1 MKQGKIP
8 PLLVRKR
15 RSNSRKTWLQKAG
28 PKRKQGKRKN
38 EPTGGHGGND
48 SLRSFASSGT
58 SRLPPPFSI
67 CLSPSPA
74 VPERTGEV
82 AWVVSWSR
90 CRVVVSASPGLR
102 TGEERERDRPTA
114 AECREGP
121 PTGAACCRVRLC
133 ERAEATRFWP
143 SGLLDGYDAVRI
155 ACTITSLPL
164 WLWPSLLTGCEKKNT
179 VSWLKISD

>member
-1 MKQGKIP
+1 LGAVAQICWLGHPAQASAFPASSDCVPGQSTQHQTMFRNTNTLEPSLGKATQQSKQLHGALKLRIYISDETRKIP

-82 AWVVSWSR
+82 A
-90 CRVVVSASPGLR
+90 
-102 TGEERERDRPTA
+102 
-114 AECREGP
+114 
-121 PTGAACCRVRLC
+121 
-133 ERAEATRFWP
+133 
-143 SGLLDGYDAVRI
+143 
-155 ACTITSLPL
+155 
-164 WLWPSLLTGCEKKNT
+164 
-179 VSWLKISD
+179 